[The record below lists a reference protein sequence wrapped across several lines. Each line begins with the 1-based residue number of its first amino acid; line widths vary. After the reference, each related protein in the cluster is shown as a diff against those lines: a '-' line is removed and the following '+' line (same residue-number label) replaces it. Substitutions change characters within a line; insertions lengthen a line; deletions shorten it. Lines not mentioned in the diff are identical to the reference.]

1 MLGPIDVVIAN
12 AGYGH
17 EGTIEESTMTDL
29 RRQFAVNVFGALATL
44 KAALPFMRQR
54 RAGHLIAMSSISGL
68 RTVPGLG
75 FYIGSKY
82 ALEGIVETLAKEIEH
97 LGIHVTAVEPGLFR
111 TDWGGRSMVRS
122 RSELADYE
130 QVFAP
135 ARRARLAGSGH
146 QPGDPARAAE
156 AVLEL
161 IALERPPRHLLLG
174 SDALRL
180 VSESRAEVDAELY
193 AFESLTRSTDFPD
206 AP

>member
-1 MLGPIDVVIAN
+1 
-12 AGYGH
+12 
-17 EGTIEESTMTDL
+17 
-29 RRQFAVNVFGALATL
+29 
-44 KAALPFMRQR
+44 
-54 RAGHLIAMSSISGL
+54 
-68 RTVPGLG
+68 
-75 FYIGSKY
+75 
-82 ALEGIVETLAKEIEH
+82 
-97 LGIHVTAVEPGLFR
+97 
-111 TDWGGRSMVRS
+111 MVRS

-180 VSESRAEVDAELY
+180 VSESRAEADAELY